1 MYFSRCILHFP
12 LKTNKQA
19 NKLNQSQKPK
29 QKQPSKQKVS
39 DWLRSCVW
47 FSSQSSQP
55 VWSASSEAE
64 WKTQVRIGKT
74 LLILQIYTRADLFQN
89 FHTCKSV
96 QGMSMKLQ
104 WGGNFKP
111 LLINVSCL
119 RSYKRSKPAEI
130 TRINFC
136 INY

>member
-1 MYFSRCILHFP
+1 MYTSFSF
-12 LKTNKQA
+12 KNKQTG
-19 NKLNQSQKPK
+19 KQTQPIKKPK

-39 DWLRSCVW
+39 DWLRSSVW

-74 LLILQIYTRADLFQN
+74 FLILQIYTRADLFQN

-104 WGGNFKP
+104 WGDNFKP

-130 TRINFC
+130 TFINFC